1 MNSCPIIEE
10 SRGWSLVEDMLKE
23 NREIISSLFA
33 LGESGEGCHDTSF
46 KSCLDE
52 LEPHF
57 LQDRKY

>member
-1 MNSCPIIEE
+1 MNSCQIIEE
-10 SRGWSLVEDMLKE
+10 SRGWSLVEDVSKE
-23 NREIISSLFA
+23 NREIISSLFDS
-33 LGESGEGCHDTSF
+33 GESGEGCHNTNF